1 MMKRLFIAM
10 GVVLA
15 VSCSSKEDIPND
27 VLKQPQMQAVL
38 WDMLRADEFVTNY
51 VKNDSLHKMKD
62 ESIRLYE
69 DIFLLH
75 KTNKKQFVRSIM
87 FYNGH
92 PELLKPVLDSLE
104 SRKNTIMQDV
114 HRTIRT
120 DTSHKTV
127 RGKDSSHLLFR
138 QADSARRRLKM
149 MKPQPA
155 H

>member
-1 MMKRLFIAM
+1 MMKRLFLAM
-10 GVVLA
+10 LVALA
-15 VSCSSKEDIPND
+15 ASCSSKQEIPKD

-69 DIFLLH
+69 DIFRLH
-75 KTNKKQFVRSIM
+75 KTNRKQFVRSIM

-120 DTSHKTV
+120 DTSHKAKK
-127 RGKDSSHLLFR
+127 GGDSSHLLFR
-138 QADSARRRLKM
+138 RADSTRRRLKM
-149 MKPQPA
+149 MTPQPA
-155 H
+155 Q

>member
-1 MMKRLFIAM
+1 MMKRLLIVM
-10 GVVLA
+10 LVVVTA
-15 VSCSSKEDIPND
+15 SCSSRQEIPED

-38 WDMLRADEFVTNY
+38 WDMLRADEFIANY
-51 VKNDSLHKMKD
+51 VKNDSLNKMKD

-69 DIFLLH
+69 NIFRIH
-75 KTNKKQFVRSIM
+75 KTNQKQFVRSIM

-114 HRTIRT
+114 HRITRA
-120 DTSHKTV
+120 DTSHKTI
-127 RGKDSSHLLFR
+127 RSSDSSHLLFR
-138 QADSARRRLKM
+138 QADSARRRLKL

-155 H
+155 Q